1 MSIEKIRSVRHA
13 LNKSPSRLSTGH
25 AAGRSPRWDDLE
37 AFGIIATGILAGKTL
52 PQIADDPLSGIGG
65 RRMLYFRLGRLER
78 DLGRRLVDRRPWG
91 REARL
96 TSAGDA
102 VAASVA
108 DLLAVRRRLHDS
120 VAQPVVP
127 VLRVATHATLV
138 STLLPRVFLDHG
150 RLPSSRFH
158 IELVLVRS
166 YPEVLAAVADGRA
179 DVGLYLAFPAL
190 DRTALPRNVRRERL
204 GETEVVVLCHPS
216 HRFAPRAPRAGRLR
230 REDLVDE
237 TVIVRGY
244 IDEYTLPPGG
254 PSGRRIIVPHTLD
267 KLAYVRLG
275 IGVTLFPRLIF
286 SLLGSPSDLRALPF
300 HPPLTL
306 ALTLLQPRKRL
317 RPLGETAAFVEDL
330 RVSCARLARRG

>member
-1 MSIEKIRSVRHA
+1 MRTR
-13 LNKSPSRLSTGH
+13 
-25 AAGRSPRWDDLE
+25 AGRSQARWDDLE
-37 AFGIIATGILAGKTL
+37 AFGIIATGILAGKAL

-96 TSAGDA
+96 TSAGDE
-102 VAASVA
+102 VAGFVA
-108 DLLAVRRRLHDS
+108 DLLAVRRRLHDA
-120 VAQPVVP
+120 VAQPATP
-127 VLRVATHATLV
+127 VLRIATHATLV
-138 STLLPRVFLDHG
+138 STLLPRVFVDHG
-150 RLPSSRFH
+150 ASLRSRFH
-158 IELVLVRS
+158 LELVLVRS
-166 YPEVLAAVADGRA
+166 YPEALAAVADGRA
-179 DVGLYLAFPAL
+179 DVGLYLTFPEL
-190 DRTALPRNVRRERL
+190 DRTAIPRNVQRERL

-216 HRFAPRAPRAGRLR
+216 HRFASRAPRAGRLR
-230 REDLVDE
+230 RDDLVDE

-244 IDEYTLPPGG
+244 IDEYTLPPGGG

-286 SLLGSPSDLRALPF
+286 SLLGAPSDLRALPF

-306 ALTLLQPRKRL
+306 ALALLEPRKRL
-317 RPLGETAAFVEDL
+317 RSLGEATAFVENL
-330 RVSCARLARRG
+330 RSSCARLARRG